1 MGFFKDFKDD
11 FSKAVDELLSGND
24 GNSENLSDQTT
35 NTPDSEETVDDNDQ
49 DVTNEQSD
57 EFTEHDT
64 DSANDITSER
74 DTENAEDNKMK
85 KEDDNKTGSGE
96 GNMEENVDV
105 ELLSVLNSE
114 EKNSKDEAG
123 SKNNENE
130 GKENRKKKDG
140 HKESEGKVHA
150 ASLTEDDEV
159 TIISKGTTIDGNITS
174 QGSLEIMGNVTGDVE
189 CLGKLTIT
197 GKVIGNTTAAEVDV
211 NTERLEGSI
220 TSEGGVKISL
230 GTVLIGN
237 ITGTSAII
245 AGAVKGD
252 IDINGPVVIDSSA
265 IIKGNVKAKSLQINN
280 GAVVE
285 GFCSLPY
292 SDINLDN
299 IFE

>member
-11 FSKAVDELLSGND
+11 FPKAVDELLSGND
-24 GNSENLSDQTT
+24 GNSENLSAQTT

-49 DVTNEQSD
+49 NVTNEQSD

-105 ELLSVLNSE
+105 ELLSALNSE

>member
-105 ELLSVLNSE
+105 ELLSALNSE

>member
-24 GNSENLSDQTT
+24 GNSENLSAQTT

-49 DVTNEQSD
+49 NVTNEQSD

-105 ELLSVLNSE
+105 ELLSALNSE

>member
-24 GNSENLSDQTT
+24 GNSENLSAQTT

-49 DVTNEQSD
+49 NVTNEQSD

-105 ELLSVLNSE
+105 ELLSALNSE

-130 GKENRKKKDG
+130 GKENRKRRMDTK
-140 HKESEGKVHA
+140 SPKVRYMPLH
-150 ASLTEDDEV
+150 
-159 TIISKGTTIDGNITS
+159 
-174 QGSLEIMGNVTGDVE
+174 
-189 CLGKLTIT
+189 
-197 GKVIGNTTAAEVDV
+197 
-211 NTERLEGSI
+211 
-220 TSEGGVKISL
+220 
-230 GTVLIGN
+230 
-237 ITGTSAII
+237 
-245 AGAVKGD
+245 
-252 IDINGPVVIDSSA
+252 
-265 IIKGNVKAKSLQINN
+265 
-280 GAVVE
+280 
-285 GFCSLPY
+285 
-292 SDINLDN
+292 
-299 IFE
+299 

>member
-24 GNSENLSDQTT
+24 GNSENLSAQTT

-49 DVTNEQSD
+49 NVTNEQSD

-105 ELLSVLNSE
+105 ELLSALNSE

-174 QGSLEIMGNVTGDVE
+174 QGSLEIMGNVTGDGE